1 MFIIPL
7 SVYSQTLLT
16 PFEKDT
22 LSSTTYNE
30 CIEYYNGLATL
41 SDNVK
46 VAEWGSTDSHEP
58 LNLIIVSKDKLF
70 DPDYIRNS
78 GKIIL
83 LINNGIHPGE
93 PDGIDACMMLLRD
106 LAMNKMPGLLEHV
119 VVIAI
124 PVYNIDG
131 VLNRNDYSRVN
142 QNGPKEYGFRGN
154 AQNRDLNRDFIKC
167 DTRNARAFIKIYQ
180 FWKPELFVDTH
191 VSDGADYT
199 YTMTLISTMQNKLD
213 PGLSSYMTKELIP
226 YLEKDMKSKNM
237 EMCPYVDTYGTT
249 PDSGLVALYDSPRY
263 STGYVSLFNTIGFMS
278 ETHMLK
284 THADRVRAQYQ
295 FLVSLL
301 KAANLDYEKIRTN
314 KITADENTY
323 NKQNYVIRWQLDTNN
338 YSKFLFKGYEA
349 KYKKSDVTG
358 FERLYYDRGA
368 PYSKDINYY
377 DNYIPVVTISKPI
390 AYIIPKAWRQIF
402 DLLWLSCV
410 VPKSLS
416 KDQSIEVESYYID
429 TFSTRIP
436 PFEGH
441 YLHSNT
447 KVRTVVQ
454 TRKFFVGDLVVYT
467 NQVSNNFIMNVLEP
481 QADDSYFNWNFFDA
495 ILQQKEYYEPYL
507 FEDIADSILK
517 SDTELR
523 KQFEEKKKNVANFRN
538 DPNAQLDFIYNNSRY
553 HEPEYMRYPVARL
566 ITNQELRIGNEK

>member
-1 MFIIPL
+1 MIIIPL

-16 PFEKDT
+16 PFERDT

-30 CIEYYNGLATL
+30 CIEYYKELAK
-41 SDNVK
+41 SFDDVK
-46 VAEWGSTDSHEP
+46 VIEYGETDSGKP
-58 LNLIIVSKDKLF
+58 LHLVIVSKDKLF
-70 DPDYIRNS
+70 EPEAIRNS
-78 GKIIL
+78 GKIVL
-83 LINNGIHPGE
+83 LVNNGIHPGE
-93 PDGIDACMMLLRD
+93 PDGIDACMMLMRD
-106 LAMNKMPGLLEHV
+106 LAMDKMPGLLEHV
-119 VVIAI
+119 VVITI
-124 PVYNIDG
+124 PIYNIDG
-131 VLNRNDYSRVN
+131 VLNRNNYSRVN
-142 QNGPKEYGFRGN
+142 QVGPKEYGFRGN

-167 DTRNARAFIKIYQ
+167 DTKNAESFVQIFQ
-180 FWKPELFVDTH
+180 QWKPELFVDTH

-199 YTMTLISTMQNKLD
+199 YTMTLISTLYNKLD

-226 YLEKDMKSKNM
+226 YLEKDMKAKNM
-237 EMCPYVDTYGTT
+237 EMCPYVDTYKST
-249 PDSGLVALYDSPRY
+249 PDSGLVGLYDSPRY
-263 STGYVSLFNTIGFMS
+263 STGYVSQFNTIGFMP

-284 THADRVRAQYQ
+284 THAERVRAQYQ

-301 KAANLDYEKIRTN
+301 KAANSDYEKIRTN
-314 KITADENTY
+314 KITADENTT
-323 NKQNYVIRWQLDTNN
+323 NKQDYVIQWQLDTNN
-338 YSKFLFKGYEA
+338 YSKFLFKGYDA

-358 FERLYYDRGA
+358 FERLYYDRDA

-390 AYIIPKAWRQIF
+390 AYIIPRAWRQIF
-402 DLLWLSCV
+402 DLLWLNGV
-410 VPKSLS
+410 VPKWLS

-429 TFSTRIP
+429 TFSTRVP

-447 KVRTVVQ
+447 KVKTITQ
-454 TRKFFVGDLVVYT
+454 SRKFYEGDYVVYT
-467 NQVSNNFIMNVLEP
+467 NQVSNNFIMNMLEP

-517 SDTELR
+517 TDPELR
-523 KQFEEKKKNVANFRN
+523 KQFEKKKNDANFKN

-566 ITNQELRIGNEK
+566 IKNQVLRIGNE